1 MASQESTYP
10 SKKHSCGG
18 ANWSALK
25 KSSLLPPSYLQ
36 RKMIKKRILVTGGA
50 GFVGSHLVDALLE
63 RGHEVRVYDN
73 LTPQVHGDGLPGY
86 LSPDVEFVR
95 GDMQDRERLRE
106 MVRNIEVVFHLA
118 AAVGVGQSMYEIAH
132 YMGANTQGT
141 ANLLQALLD
150 TRCRVEKLIVASS
163 MSIYGEGKYVCPACG
178 EMAPAPRPL
187 SQLKQKTWEALCPLC
202 NVALRPVPTD
212 ERKPLQ
218 ATSIYAL
225 SKKDQ
230 EEMVL
235 LFGRTYQV
243 PAVALRYFNIY
254 GSRQALSNPY
264 TGVAAIF
271 ASRLM
276 NGNPPLVF
284 EDGGQMRDF
293 VSVQDVV
300 SANLLAM
307 ESSQADGM
315 ALNIGSGD
323 PISIREVAAELARAM
338 DSEIAAELTQKYR
351 AGDVRPCF
359 ADISAARKFL
369 GYAPRVR
376 FADGLTELVQWL
388 ALQQSQDRAAEAVA
402 QLSHFGLTV

>member
-1 MASQESTYP
+1 
-10 SKKHSCGG
+10 
-18 ANWSALK
+18 
-25 KSSLLPPSYLQ
+25 
-36 RKMIKKRILVTGGA
+36 MIKKRILVTGGA

-73 LTPQVHGDGLPGY
+73 LTPQVHSHGLPGY
-86 LSPDVEFVR
+86 FSPDVEFAQ
-95 GDMQDRERLRE
+95 GDMRDLERLRE
-106 MVRNIEVVFHLA
+106 MVRNIDVVFHLA

-150 TRCRVEKLIVASS
+150 TRCRVEKLVVASS
-163 MSIYGEGKYVCPACG
+163 MSIYGEGKYLCPGCG
-178 EMAPAPRPL
+178 EIAPAPRPL
-187 SQLKQKTWEALCPLC
+187 SQLKQKSWEALCPLC
-202 NVALRPVPTD
+202 GVALRPVPTD

-284 EDGGQMRDF
+284 EDGEQMRDF
-293 VSVQDVV
+293 VSVHDVV
-300 SANLLAM
+300 AANLLAM
-307 ESSQADGM
+307 ERPEADGM
-315 ALNIGSGD
+315 ALNIGSGQ
-323 PISIREVAAELARAM
+323 PITIRQVAAELARALGT
-338 DSEIAAELTQKYR
+338 DIPPQITGKYR
-351 AGDVRPCF
+351 AGDIRHCF
-359 ADISAARKFL
+359 ADISAAEKVL
-369 GYAPRVR
+369 GYRPRVQ
-376 FADGLTELVQWL
+376 FDEGIQELVQWL
-388 ALQQSQDRAAEAVA
+388 GSQKAMDRSAEAVQ
-402 QLSHFGLTV
+402 QLTTYGLAA